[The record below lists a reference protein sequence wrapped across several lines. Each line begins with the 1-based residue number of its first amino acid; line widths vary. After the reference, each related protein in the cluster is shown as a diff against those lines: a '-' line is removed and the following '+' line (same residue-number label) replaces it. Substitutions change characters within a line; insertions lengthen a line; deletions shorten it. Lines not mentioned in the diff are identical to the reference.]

1 MEVAHLLDPSFHETS
16 VWKRFSNESE
26 GLDKNLLGGDI
37 EFIENENEES
47 EYFSNSSSGENE
59 KENQESVDFYDS
71 DVTY

>member
-1 MEVAHLLDPSFHETS
+1 
-16 VWKRFSNESE
+16 WKRFSNESE

>member
-1 MEVAHLLDPSFHETS
+1 TS